1 MESQEDADLQLER
14 STPASRASKH
24 LIPFPHGPFE
34 TRPRNELLSI
44 VGCSYVDSCSLT
56 RSFHQRHHPLWITDN
71 TNEGL
76 WKPRIAFLS
85 SSQLDTLSPTLTAPL
100 RVRDCATPDPSALHP
115 FCSGAAPHNGCSAT
129 QRVQR
134 HTTGTANHNRHTATQ
149 HSNGTAR
156 NQAPTATQHSN
167 GSSGPQRSTTRHH
180 TPPQQAQHKQQ
191 CTRSV
196 GITPLLFGCSAPQRV
211 QRHATGA
218 APRNGCLPSDL
229 CPARRRICNDDN
241 SQTLDERG
249 GSYCFRP
256 QHQPWHPVH
265 RHATNRR
272 SRHRTRRRPASCP
285 PARDQPMLLRAAVAA
300 FKTGVAVSQ
309 PSERYETVRH
319 DAIASSCRSFL
330 HVANAEEPTA
340 TATAT
345 AETIAPLEAWDA
357 RGSAT
362 SLSPKLAGLID
373 PQTLSPRL

>member
-1 MESQEDADLQLER
+1 MPPNRFESEVESFLEGSHGDRTHIKRAD
-14 STPASRASKH
+14 
-24 LIPFPHGPFE
+24 
-34 TRPRNELLSI
+34 
-44 VGCSYVDSCSLT
+44 
-56 RSFHQRHHPLWITDN
+56 
-71 TNEGL
+71 
-76 WKPRIAFLS
+76 
-85 SSQLDTLSPTLTAPL
+85 
-100 RVRDCATPDPSALHP
+100 
-115 FCSGAAPHNGCSAT
+115 
-129 QRVQR
+129 
-134 HTTGTANHNRHTATQ
+134 
-149 HSNGTAR
+149 
-156 NQAPTATQHSN
+156 
-167 GSSGPQRSTTRHH
+167 HH
-180 TPPQQAQHKQQ
+180 T
-191 CTRSV
+191 V
-196 GITPLLFGCSAPQRV
+196 TPLCGTLLRM

-229 CPARRRICNDDN
+229 CPERRRICNDDN
-241 SQTLDERG
+241 SRTLDDRG

-272 SRHRTRRRPASCP
+272 SRHRNRRRPASCP

-345 AETIAPLEAWDA
+345 ATATSRNYRALRSLGCA

-362 SLSPKLAGLID
+362 SLPPSKPG
-373 PQTLSPRL
+373 

>member
-1 MESQEDADLQLER
+1 MQ
-14 STPASRASKH
+14 
-24 LIPFPHGPFE
+24 
-34 TRPRNELLSI
+34 RP
-44 VGCSYVDSCSLT
+44 T
-56 RSFHQRHHPLWITDN
+56 
-71 TNEGL
+71 
-76 WKPRIAFLS
+76 
-85 SSQLDTLSPTLTAPL
+85 
-100 RVRDCATPDPSALHP
+100 
-115 FCSGAAPHNGCSAT
+115 
-129 QRVQR
+129 
-134 HTTGTANHNRHTATQ
+134 
-149 HSNGTAR
+149 
-156 NQAPTATQHSN
+156 
-167 GSSGPQRSTTRHH
+167 
-180 TPPQQAQHKQQ
+180 
-191 CTRSV
+191 
-196 GITPLLFGCSAPQRV
+196 
-211 QRHATGA
+211 TGA

-241 SQTLDERG
+241 SRTLDDRG

-345 AETIAPLEAWDA
+345 ATATSRNHHTLRSLGCA

-373 PQTLSPRL
+373 SQTLSPQTLTKAPRSSPSTLRHPNQANDSRGGRGATLSGPAGGDVCHID

>member
-1 MESQEDADLQLER
+1 METTHCVPILVAVRYALPYTDRAF
-14 STPASRASKH
+14 TCSR
-24 LIPFPHGPFE
+24 
-34 TRPRNELLSI
+34 
-44 VGCSYVDSCSLT
+44 
-56 RSFHQRHHPLWITDN
+56 
-71 TNEGL
+71 
-76 WKPRIAFLS
+76 
-85 SSQLDTLSPTLTAPL
+85 L
-100 RVRDCATPDPSALHP
+100 RY
-115 FCSGAAPHNGCSAT
+115 
-129 QRVQR
+129 
-134 HTTGTANHNRHTATQ
+134 
-149 HSNGTAR
+149 
-156 NQAPTATQHSN
+156 
-167 GSSGPQRSTTRHH
+167 
-180 TPPQQAQHKQQ
+180 
-191 CTRSV
+191 TRSV

-211 QRHATGA
+211 QRYVTGA
-218 APRNGCLPSDL
+218 ANHNRHTATQHSNGSSGRQRSTTPHHTPPQQAQHKQQYTRSVGITPLLFGCSAPQQVQRPTTGAAHRNGCLPSDL

-241 SQTLDERG
+241 SRTLDDRG

-256 QHQPWHPVH
+256 QHQPWHPLH

-340 TATAT
+340 TATSRNHRA
-345 AETIAPLEAWDA
+345 LRSLGCA

-373 PQTLSPRL
+373 PLTLSPRL

>member
-1 MESQEDADLQLER
+1 MPPNRFESEVESFLEGSHGDRTHIKRADHHTV
-14 STPASRASKH
+14 TP
-24 LIPFPHGPFE
+24 LCG
-34 TRPRNELLSI
+34 TLLS
-44 VGCSYVDSCSLT
+44 VRV
-56 RSFHQRHHPLWITDN
+56 QR
-71 TNEGL
+71 
-76 WKPRIAFLS
+76 
-85 SSQLDTLSPTLTAPL
+85 PTT
-100 RVRDCATPDPSALHP
+100 
-115 FCSGAAPHNGCSAT
+115 GAAPRNGCSAT

-134 HTTGTANHNRHTATQ
+134 
-149 HSNGTAR
+149 
-156 NQAPTATQHSN
+156 PT
-167 GSSGPQRSTTRHH
+167 
-180 TPPQQAQHKQQ
+180 
-191 CTRSV
+191 
-196 GITPLLFGCSAPQRV
+196 
-211 QRHATGA
+211 TGA

-229 CPARRRICNDDN
+229 CPERRRICNDDN
-241 SQTLDERG
+241 SRTLDDRG

-272 SRHRTRRRPASCP
+272 SRHRNRRRPASCP

-345 AETIAPLEAWDA
+345 ATATSRNYRALRSLGCA

-373 PQTLSPRL
+373 PQTLSPQTLTKAPRS

>member
-1 MESQEDADLQLER
+1 M
-14 STPASRASKH
+14 
-24 LIPFPHGPFE
+24 
-34 TRPRNELLSI
+34 
-44 VGCSYVDSCSLT
+44 
-56 RSFHQRHHPLWITDN
+56 
-71 TNEGL
+71 
-76 WKPRIAFLS
+76 
-85 SSQLDTLSPTLTAPL
+85 TAPISNEPTTT
-100 RVRDCATPDPSALHP
+100 RLHHYAGRY
-115 FCSGAAPHNGCSAT
+115 S

-134 HTTGTANHNRHTATQ
+134 
-149 HSNGTAR
+149 
-156 NQAPTATQHSN
+156 PT
-167 GSSGPQRSTTRHH
+167 
-180 TPPQQAQHKQQ
+180 
-191 CTRSV
+191 
-196 GITPLLFGCSAPQRV
+196 
-211 QRHATGA
+211 TGA

-241 SQTLDERG
+241 SRTLDDRG

-345 AETIAPLEAWDA
+345 AT
-357 RGSAT
+357 AT
-362 SLSPKLAGLID
+362 SRNHH
-373 PQTLSPRL
+373 TLRSLGCARQRDITPAK

>member
-1 MESQEDADLQLER
+1 MADNGAQHTTTTAATQAAVHPIR
-14 STPASRASKH
+14 RHYTPSVRVQ
-24 LIPFPHGPFE
+24 
-34 TRPRNELLSI
+34 RPTTGAALRN
-44 VGCSYVDSCSLT
+44 GCSAPQQV
-56 RSFHQRHHPLWITDN
+56 QR
-71 TNEGL
+71 
-76 WKPRIAFLS
+76 
-85 SSQLDTLSPTLTAPL
+85 PTT
-100 RVRDCATPDPSALHP
+100 
-115 FCSGAAPHNGCSAT
+115 GAAPRNGCSAT
-129 QRVQR
+129 QQVQRTTTGTRPHSTPTGAVADNGAQHTTTTAATQAAVHPIRRHYTPSVRVQR
-134 HTTGTANHNRHTATQ
+134 
-149 HSNGTAR
+149 
-156 NQAPTATQHSN
+156 PT
-167 GSSGPQRSTTRHH
+167 
-180 TPPQQAQHKQQ
+180 
-191 CTRSV
+191 
-196 GITPLLFGCSAPQRV
+196 
-211 QRHATGA
+211 TGA

-340 TATAT
+340 TATA
-345 AETIAPLEAWDA
+345 ETIAPLEAWDA
-357 RGSAT
+357 HAAARHHSH
-362 SLSPKLAGLID
+362 
-373 PQTLSPRL
+373 QN

>member
-1 MESQEDADLQLER
+1 METAHCVPILVAVRYALPYTDRAFTCSRLRYTR
-14 STPASRASKH
+14 SVGITP
-24 LIPFPHGPFE
+24 
-34 TRPRNELLSI
+34 LLF
-44 VGCSYVDSCSLT
+44 GCSAPQQVQRYVTGAAL
-56 RSFHQRHHPLWITDN
+56 ITSAPPHE
-71 TNEGL
+71 T
-76 WKPRIAFLS
+76 
-85 SSQLDTLSPTLTAPL
+85 PT
-100 RVRDCATPDPSALHP
+100 
-115 FCSGAAPHNGCSAT
+115 GAAP
-129 QRVQR
+129 
-134 HTTGTANHNRHTATQ
+134 
-149 HSNGTAR
+149 R

-167 GSSGPQRSTTRHH
+167 GSSGPQRSATHHHNRHNTSRN
-180 TPPQQAQHKQQ
+180 TPDPSALHPF
-191 CTRSV
+191 CSGAALRN
-196 GITPLLFGCSAPQRV
+196 GCSATQRV

-241 SQTLDERG
+241 SRTLDDRG

-345 AETIAPLEAWDA
+345 AT
-357 RGSAT
+357 AT
-362 SLSPKLAGLID
+362 SRNHH
-373 PQTLSPRL
+373 TLRSLGCARQRDITPAK

>member
-1 MESQEDADLQLER
+1 MPSQQAQH
-14 STPASRASKH
+14 KQQ
-24 LIPFPHGPFE
+24 
-34 TRPRNELLSI
+34 
-44 VGCSYVDSCSLT
+44 YT
-56 RSFHQRHHPLWITDN
+56 RSVGITPL
-71 TNEGL
+71 L
-76 WKPRIAFLS
+76 F
-85 SSQLDTLSPTLTAPL
+85 
-100 RVRDCATPDPSALHP
+100 
-115 FCSGAAPHNGCSAT
+115 GCSAP
-129 QRVQR
+129 QQVQR
-134 HTTGTANHNRHTATQ
+134 YVTGAALITSTPPHETPTGAANHNRHTATQ

-211 QRHATGA
+211 QRPTTGAAPHNGCSATQRVQRHATDA

-272 SRHRTRRRPASCP
+272 SRHRNRRRPASCP

-345 AETIAPLEAWDA
+345 ATSRNHHTLRSLGCA
-357 RGSAT
+357 RQRDITPA
-362 SLSPKLAGLID
+362 K
-373 PQTLSPRL
+373 